1 MTGAVFLPTPLDEV
15 DLLGLLDVQV
25 MTVEEVSLA
34 GATDVDPRV
43 SRTGSEDEQAEE
55 ADGEAALQ
63 RPAVKNAAGVH
74 QLVSLVISQ
83 DSGTLGLI
91 QMFPV
96 EPDDRLDLKHRK
108 PGGNWE
114 EKWCVAGTGCLL
126 L

>member
-34 GATDVDPRV
+34 GATEVDPRV

-63 RPAVKNAAGVH
+63 RPAVKDAAGVH

-91 QMFPV
+91 QMFPI
-96 EPDDRLDLKHRK
+96 EPDDGLDLETQETR
-108 PGGNWE
+108 
-114 EKWCVAGTGCLL
+114 T
-126 L
+126 